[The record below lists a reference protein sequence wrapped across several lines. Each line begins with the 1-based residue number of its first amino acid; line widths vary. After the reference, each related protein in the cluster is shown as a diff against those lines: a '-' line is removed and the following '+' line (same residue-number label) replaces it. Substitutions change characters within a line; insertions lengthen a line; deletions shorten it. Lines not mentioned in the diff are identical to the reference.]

1 MKEKYSYESVKDEI
15 RKHDILLFAAL
26 ALFLIAIVK
35 QDSFDTRV
43 VYALVAIA
51 FLLFVCWVGFFR
63 MEGYFIAD
71 NYAVT
76 FGRIFKK
83 KIDYSSIKS
92 ITLSKELRKYRAS
105 RRNFAYLVEKITFH
119 CEDGDYSFADQLSQ
133 VIDCKSPSDP
143 YSLYSK
149 DWSNSAFSRLK
160 DFIESRNNVIC

>member
-1 MKEKYSYESVKDEI
+1 MEEKYSYESVTDEI
-15 RKHDILLFAAL
+15 PKHDILLFAAL
-26 ALFLIAIVK
+26 ALFLIAFVK
-35 QDSFDTRV
+35 RNSFDARV
-43 VYALVAIA
+43 VFALVAIA
-51 FLLFVCWVGFFR
+51 ILLFVCWVGFLR

-105 RRNFAYLVEKITFH
+105 RRQFAYLVEKITFH
-119 CEDGDYSFADQLSQ
+119 CEDGDYSFADQLGQ
-133 VIDCKSPSDP
+133 PMDYKLPGEP
-143 YSLYSK
+143 YSLYRK